1 MLNNDL
7 AIEAIK
13 GALDRERAAGNPSEI
28 IGMSYQ
34 FAEAL
39 IEMLKAQKQLK
50 KYGGLIVV
58 SQNADKEKM
67 RKRISEVAA
76 EKLMDFGVIRI
87 EEQNGLFPEN
97 MVAWSIWAVRRE

>member
-1 MLNNDL
+1 MLDNDL

-39 IEMLKAQKQLK
+39 IEMLKSDKR
-50 KYGGLIVV
+50 LIEN
-58 SQNADKEKM
+58 QARLAFDLGEKLKEK
-67 RKRISEVAA
+67 KA
-76 EKLMDFGVIRI
+76 EIRQLRLALDI
-87 EEQNGLFPEN
+87 AKGTCKGITAEG
-97 MVAWSIWAVRRE
+97 R

>member
-39 IEMLKAQKQLK
+39 IEMLKSDKRLIENQARLAFDLGEQLK
-50 KYGGLIVV
+50 
-58 SQNADKEKM
+58 EK
-67 RKRISEVAA
+67 KA
-76 EKLMDFGVIRI
+76 EIRQLRLALDI
-87 EEQNGLFPEN
+87 AKGTCKGITAEG
-97 MVAWSIWAVRRE
+97 R

>member
-34 FAEAL
+34 FAEAM
-39 IEMLKAQKQLK
+39 IEMLKSDKRLIENQARLAFDLGEQLK
-50 KYGGLIVV
+50 
-58 SQNADKEKM
+58 EK
-67 RKRISEVAA
+67 KA
-76 EKLMDFGVIRI
+76 EIRQLRLALDI
-87 EEQNGLFPEN
+87 AKGTCKGITAEG
-97 MVAWSIWAVRRE
+97 R